1 MITKSKWDKDFGD
14 TWEVECDD
22 CGEMEE
28 IDGDFDDCIT
38 FIKEN
43 KWATRKEDG
52 DWLNYCPDCQNKKQE
67 GSKQNG

>member
-28 IDGDFDDCIT
+28 IDG
-38 FIKEN
+38 
-43 KWATRKEDG
+43 
-52 DWLNYCPDCQNKKQE
+52 
-67 GSKQNG
+67 

>member
-28 IDGDFDDCIT
+28 IDGDFDDCIS

-43 KWATRKEDG
+43 KWVTRKEDG
-52 DWLNYCPDCQNKKQE
+52 DQLNYCPDCQKKKQE
-67 GSKQNG
+67 GGKNV